1 MENKQKKDKKSI
13 RKESDSFHECKK
25 LRDEYLA
32 GWQRA
37 KADLINYKKEEV
49 SRAGQMVEFI
59 KADLL
64 LKMLQVYDNL
74 ELAKEHTPDDLKDN
88 DWVKGTMQVESQ
100 FKNMLVNEGLEEIK
114 VQGEKFDPNLHEVVE
129 KEDQESSKDGA
140 ISKVIQK
147 GYKLNGKVIRPA
159 KVKIN

>member
-1 MENKQKKDKKSI
+1 MENKQKKDKEPI
-13 RKESDSFHECKK
+13 RKELNSFHECEK

-37 KADLINYKKEEV
+37 KADLINYKKEETSKV
-49 SRAGQMVEFI
+49 GQVAEFV

-64 LKMLQVYDNL
+64 LQILQVYDNL
-74 ELAKEHTPDDLKDN
+74 ELAKEHLPKELENN
-88 DWVKGTMQVESQ
+88 DWVKGMMQVESQ
-100 FKNMLVNEGLEEIK
+100 FKNILTGEGLKEIESLG
-114 VQGEKFDPNLHEVVE
+114 QKFNPELHEVVE
-129 KEDQESSKDGA
+129 KENQDDREEGSIK
-140 ISKVIQK
+140 KVIQK